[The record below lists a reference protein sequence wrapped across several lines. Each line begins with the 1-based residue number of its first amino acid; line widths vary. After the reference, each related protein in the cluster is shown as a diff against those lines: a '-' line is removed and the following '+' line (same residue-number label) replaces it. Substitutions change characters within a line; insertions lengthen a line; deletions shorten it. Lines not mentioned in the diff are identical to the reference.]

1 MLFAEYG
8 RDGGSRSLLR
18 SEHGNGKIA
27 FKTRSE
33 VDVLDDGYRWRKY
46 GSKKLVKNSPNPRYI
61 YTYINVVIAFTL
73 LHGSSFY
80 SFQISSLMNMNI
92 FSDLLLGPRNII

>member
-1 MLFAEYG
+1 LLFAEYG
-8 RDGGSRSLLR
+8 RDGGSRRLLR

-46 GSKKLVKNSPNPRYI
+46 GKKLVKNSPNPRYI
-61 YTYINVVIAFTL
+61 IAFTL
-73 LHGSSFY
+73 LHRSIIPY
-80 SFQISSLMNMNI
+80 VI
-92 FSDLLLGPRNII
+92 LLLQYFVSFILFKYLL